1 MLKRVP
7 VRGIAGDSGLFSVDI
22 LAHGRPAD
30 RCFVGAVSGPRLGP
44 PPSRPGDRSYER
56 PCFMLPTGCFSAL
69 APPPPSRP
77 GDRAYE
83 RPCFMLP
90 TGCFSALAP
99 PLPSGTNPAPPRA
112 HSNQHNAGLQD
123 LPKPGSN
130 T

>member
-30 RCFVGAVSGPRLGP
+30 RCFVGAVSRPRLGP

-69 APPPPSRP
+69 APP
-77 GDRAYE
+77 
-83 RPCFMLP
+83 LP
-90 TGCFSALAP
+90 F
-99 PLPSGTNPAPPRA
+99 GTNPAPPRA
-112 HSNQHNAGLQD
+112 HSNPHNAGLQD
-123 LPKPGSN
+123 PPTPGSD
-130 T
+130 TKPQSDADRSQTACRL